1 MRKKEIKLPLTPIT
15 EETFIRQGWKKNKVG
30 DPIGEFGFDEGFL
43 GGGMYKV
50 DEEEMESFESD
61 EDENTPFFYSL
72 PLPKDEDEKFAPMLV
87 SNASDE
93 TALIKDM
100 GLKPDTFFVELL
112 DMYGLGMCTSEE
124 ELEIL
129 YRALTKREIEENL
142 VKSK

>member
-1 MRKKEIKLPLTPIT
+1 MRKKDIKLPLTPIT
-15 EETFIRQGWKKNKVG
+15 EETFIRQGWKRNKVG
-30 DPIGEFGFDEGFL
+30 DPIGEFGFDDEFL
-43 GGGMYKV
+43 GGGMYKEN
-50 DEEEMESFESD
+50 EEESFEESD

-72 PLPKDEDEKFAPMLV
+72 PLPKDADEKFAPMLV

-93 TALIKDM
+93 TALIKDI

-112 DMYGLGMCTSEE
+112 DMHGLGMCTSEE

>member
-30 DPIGEFGFDEGFL
+30 DPIGEFGFEEGFL
-43 GGGMYKV
+43 GGGMYRP
-50 DEEEMESFESD
+50 DEEEQESFD
-61 EDENTPFFYSL
+61 EPDEENVPFFYSL

-93 TALIKDM
+93 TALIKDL

-112 DMYGLGMCTSEE
+112 DMNGLGMCTSEE

>member
-43 GGGMYKV
+43 GGGMYKE
-50 DEEEMESFESD
+50 DEEETESFESD
-61 EDENTPFFYSL
+61 EDENAPFFYSL
-72 PLPKDEDEKFAPMLV
+72 PLPKDDDEKFAPMLV

-112 DMYGLGMCTSEE
+112 DMNGLGMCTSEE

>member
-1 MRKKEIKLPLTPIT
+1 MRKKDIKLPLTPIT
-15 EETFIRQGWKKNKVG
+15 EETFIRQGWKRNKVG
-30 DPIGEFGFDEGFL
+30 DPIGEFGFDDGFI
-43 GGGMYKV
+43 GDGMYKED
-50 DEEEMESFESD
+50 DEEESFED
-61 EDENTPFFYSL
+61 INQDENVAFFYSL
-72 PLPKDEDEKFAPMLV
+72 PLPKDADEKFAPMLV

-112 DMYGLGMCTSEE
+112 DMNGLGMCTSEE